1 MKTGYWRQNEDCHDY
16 FIPVNMISEWE
27 ELAEKMQG
35 YEGSE
40 AYAEEYQVACEDFD
54 MMFGIYRIN
63 RYELTRAP
71 IVIWE
76 DEDFKRTKDGDLND
90 G

>member
-1 MKTGYWRQNEDCHDY
+1 MKEGYWRQDEDCHDY

-27 ELAEKMQG
+27 ELTENIQG
-35 YEGSE
+35 YEGFE
-40 AYAEEYQVACEDFD
+40 AYANEYQVACEDFD
-54 MMFGIYRIN
+54 MMFSIYRIN

-76 DEDFKRTKDGDLND
+76 DEDFKND
-90 G
+90 RQD